1 MQKLE
6 SMTGRGARFV
16 TRVII
21 VAFVGLGVAGADA
34 YSKKPPQPIR
44 NVGFLPTASF
54 EFLPT
59 ASLVF
64 ALPKEDNEA
73 VSEQDI
79 AVAFGQWHRGLDA
92 FTPIHPRGKVMEGSR
107 GVKFYKKVD

>member
-21 VAFVGLGVAGADA
+21 VAFVGLGVAGAVA
-34 YSKKPPQPIR
+34 YSKKPPQPLR
-44 NVGFLPTASF
+44 TF

-59 ASLVF
+59 ASFVF

-92 FTPIHPRGKVMEGSR
+92 FTPIHPRGKVIESNR
-107 GVKFYKKVD
+107 RVQFYKKVD